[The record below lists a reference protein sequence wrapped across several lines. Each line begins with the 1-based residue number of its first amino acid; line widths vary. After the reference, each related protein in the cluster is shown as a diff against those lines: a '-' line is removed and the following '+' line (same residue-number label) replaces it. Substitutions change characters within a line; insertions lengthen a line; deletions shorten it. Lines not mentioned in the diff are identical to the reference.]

1 MIRLYIHPDI
11 RNPACCVSERDESL
25 HQWLFLFSF
34 CKTKDRK
41 WTLRK
46 CKRWTNELKIIT
58 DVWSKN
64 TAGWLSLVR
73 VDLYSTSC
81 SSRFCCQCVLTFP
94 AVRTRCWRSAD
105 ASVWSES
112 GQQTSRHDW
121 SAAAA
126 SRWPDAELSHPS
138 SQCWWTKSWSLFS
151 VTRFVFQMI
160 TFDHCSSNIPVEFLC
175 QCPQFVLQTYL
186 LKATDLHTWQVIAES
201 NSLRLSCPCPNL
213 PHIDY
218 SHTVSVLWIGTVSC
232 WVTFS
237 ISPPSPLC
245 RRPLSSPVHLSVAA
259 ASRWASD
266 PALRT
271 ATQRKGHRDTKSD
284 EKGDAASL
292 LNGSCDIHTA
302 EVLLKE
308 AAVAS
313 SAYDSIQKTE
323 LLYWRGATVNWA
335 TRRWPQH
342 KTSRQHTQT
351 LNIHAVWISEL
362 LTARQ
367 HNLSPVF
374 THL

>member
-1 MIRLYIHPDI
+1 MEEKAAHWEKVNRLNFPESSNSFCSSDSSEAPLTRLSKHVWELFVPVLFGLSCGSFVVWSQTKPNNTNLSQGTTRVTNSPLLHDVSLSSPFLKWHLLNIIYIFHNI
-11 RNPACCVSERDESL
+11 SGESCVLIYADKFQSSKVKLRYVAPEKLRMWSDFIFILTSETRWSAEWDESL

-34 CKTKDRK
+34 CKTKDRT

-64 TAGWLSLVR
+64 TAGWLSLVH

-160 TFDHCSSNIPVEFLC
+160 IFLST
-175 QCPQFVLQTYL
+175 V
-186 LKATDLHTWQVIAES
+186 W
-201 NSLRLSCPCPNL
+201 SL
-213 PHIDY
+213 
-218 SHTVSVLWIGTVSC
+218 
-232 WVTFS
+232 
-237 ISPPSPLC
+237 
-245 RRPLSSPVHLSVAA
+245 
-259 ASRWASD
+259 
-266 PALRT
+266 
-271 ATQRKGHRDTKSD
+271 
-284 EKGDAASL
+284 
-292 LNGSCDIHTA
+292 
-302 EVLLKE
+302 
-308 AAVAS
+308 
-313 SAYDSIQKTE
+313 
-323 LLYWRGATVNWA
+323 
-335 TRRWPQH
+335 
-342 KTSRQHTQT
+342 
-351 LNIHAVWISEL
+351 
-362 LTARQ
+362 
-367 HNLSPVF
+367 
-374 THL
+374 